1 MKAKVKPEHLEE
13 LARAVVRLEKTGLAG
28 KYSNLAGGG
37 FDRAIA
43 SLPKPLKRR
52 VNRSIEKTVA
62 YCLRFIVRQAP
73 QTKPR
78 RPRRKVG
85 LLLAGIGGGVG
96 GALGVTGVFI
106 ELPLITVLILRAIAE
121 TALYYGE
128 DLSTIEGRL
137 ACVEVLA
144 LGARPVTGASRTGY
158 FSTRAKLA
166 RLAGN
171 SSYFFLERGVSSA
184 SAPLVNRLFTE
195 AAGRLGFALS
205 ERLAVGALPVV
216 GAAAGGV
223 VSLMFLRHFQ
233 NVATAHFTVRKLE
246 RMYGQEPIRRH
257 YLQIHETRK
266 ARRAGMFGFR

>member
-1 MKAKVKPEHLEE
+1 MNARIKPEHLEE
-13 LARAVVRLEKTGLAG
+13 LERAVIRLEKSGLAG
-28 KYSNLAGGG
+28 RYSGLAGGG

-43 SLPKPLKRR
+43 ALPKPLKRR
-52 VNRSIEKTVA
+52 VNRSIEKSVA
-62 YCLRFIVRQAP
+62 YCLRFIVRAAP

-96 GALGVTGVFI
+96 GALGLSGVFI
-106 ELPLITVLILRAIAE
+106 ELPVITILILRAIAE

-128 DLSTIEGRL
+128 DLSTLEGRL

-144 LGARPVTGASRTGY
+144 LGARPAAGASRAGY

-184 SAPLVNRLFTE
+184 SAPLVNRLFAE
-195 AAGRLGFALS
+195 AAGRLGFAMS
-205 ERLAVGALPVV
+205 ERLALGALPVV

-233 NVATAHFTVRKLE
+233 NIATAHFTVRKLE
-246 RMYGQEPIRRH
+246 RMYGTEIVRRH
-257 YLQIHETRK
+257 YLATHEARK
-266 ARRAGMFGFR
+266 GKRKGLFRFS

>member
-1 MKAKVKPEHLEE
+1 MTSRVKPEHLHE
-13 LARAVVRLEKTGLAG
+13 LDRAVARLEKTGLAG
-28 KYSNLAGGG
+28 KYANLGGGG
-37 FDRAIA
+37 FDRALA
-43 SLPKPLKRR
+43 AMPKPIKRR
-52 VNRSIEKTVA
+52 VNRSIEKSVA
-62 YCLRFIVRQAP
+62 YCLRFIIRP
-73 QTKPR
+73 PPRTERR
-78 RPRRKVG
+78 RPRRKMA

-96 GALGVTGVFI
+96 GVMGFSGVFI
-106 ELPLITVLILRAIAE
+106 ELPLMTVLILRAIAE
-121 TALYYGE
+121 TAVYYGE
-128 DLSTIEGRL
+128 DLSTLEGRL

-144 LGARPVTGASRTGY
+144 LGARPAAGASRAGY

-184 SAPLVNRLFTE
+184 SAPLINRLFTE

-233 NVATAHFTVRKLE
+233 NIATAHFTVRKLE
-246 RMYGQEPIRRH
+246 RMYGAGVIRRH
-257 YLQIHETRK
+257 YLDMQAARK
-266 ARRAGMFGFR
+266 PRPRGLFRIG

>member
-1 MKAKVKPEHLEE
+1 MKSRVKAEHLEE
-13 LARAVVRLEKTGLAG
+13 LARAVARLEKSGLAG
-28 KYSNLAGGG
+28 KYSGLAGGG
-37 FDRAIA
+37 FDHAIA
-43 SLPKPLKRR
+43 ALPQPLKRR
-52 VNRSIEKTVA
+52 VNRSIEKSVA
-62 YCLRFIVRQAP
+62 YCLRFIVRPAP

-85 LLLAGIGGGVG
+85 LLLAGIGGGVS
-96 GALGVTGVFI
+96 GALGVSGVFI
-106 ELPLITVLILRAIAE
+106 ELPVITILILRAIAE

-128 DLSTIEGRL
+128 DLSSLEGRL

-144 LGARPVTGASRTGY
+144 LGARPAAGASRASY

-195 AAGRLGFALS
+195 AAGRLGFAMS
-205 ERLAVGALPVV
+205 ERFAIGALPVV
-216 GAAAGGV
+216 GATAGGV

-246 RMYGQEPIRRH
+246 RMYGVEIIRRH
-257 YLQIHETRK
+257 YLDMHESQK
-266 ARRAGMFGFR
+266 ARRRGFFWRS

>member
-1 MKAKVKPEHLEE
+1 MKPRVKPEHLKE
-13 LARAVVRLEKTGLAG
+13 LARAVTRLEKSGLAG
-28 KYSNLAGGG
+28 KYSGLAGGG
-37 FDRAIA
+37 FDRAISA
-43 SLPKPLKRR
+43 LPKPLKRR
-52 VNRSIEKTVA
+52 VNRSIEKSVA
-62 YCLRFIVRQAP
+62 YCLGFVVRPAP

-85 LLLAGIGGGVG
+85 LLLAGIGGGLG
-96 GALGVTGVFI
+96 GSLGVAGVFI
-106 ELPLITVLILRAIAE
+106 ELPIVTILILRAIAE
-121 TALYYGE
+121 AALYYGE
-128 DLSTIEGRL
+128 DLSTLEGRL

-144 LGARPVTGASRTGY
+144 LGARPAAGASRVGY

-184 SAPLVNRLFTE
+184 SAPLLNRLFTE

-205 ERLAVGALPVV
+205 ERVAVGALPVV

-233 NVATAHFTVRKLE
+233 NIATAHFTVRKLE
-246 RMYGQEPIRRH
+246 RMYGAEMVRRH
-257 YLQIHETRK
+257 YLAMQEAQKAKRK
-266 ARRAGMFGFR
+266 GFFRFS

>member
-1 MKAKVKPEHLEE
+1 MRSKVRREHLEE
-13 LARAVVRLEKTGLAG
+13 LARAVLRLERAGLAG

-37 FDRAIA
+37 FDRAIYA
-43 SLPKPLKRR
+43 LPKPLKRR
-52 VNRSIEKTVA
+52 VNRSIEKSVA
-62 YCLRFIVRQAP
+62 YCIRFIVRPAS

-85 LLLAGIGGGVG
+85 LLLAGIGGGIS
-96 GALGVTGVFI
+96 GALGVTGIFL
-106 ELPLITVLILRAIAE
+106 ELPVITTLILQTIAE

-128 DLSTIEGRL
+128 DLTKLEGRL

-144 LGARPVTGASRTGY
+144 LGARPAANPARTGY

-184 SAPLVNRLFTE
+184 SASVVNRLFTE

-205 ERLAVGALPVV
+205 ERLAVGTLPVV

-223 VSLMFLRHFQ
+223 VSIMLLRHFQ
-233 NVATAHFTVRKLE
+233 NIATAHFTVRKLE
-246 RMYGQEPIRRH
+246 RMYGVDIIRRH
-257 YLQIHETRK
+257 YLDMHEIQK
-266 ARRAGMFGFR
+266 ARRKAFFRFL